1 MVVNV
6 FHLVPKSAVLN
17 TKNVIL
23 KRLWLEPDLELKA
36 SSAKEGVEN
45 LHSVR
50 MTHICA
56 CLFTHTHAIM
66 RISEPYTRNQDVPSE
81 MPPEILSVTIVAHC
95 SVKRTT
101 FYTDTLLIFLVCS
114 ALKPQKKAKKS
125 KEEAEED
132 VCEAEQLVKAGKHLH
147 K

>member
-6 FHLVPKSAVLN
+6 FHLVPKPAVLN

-66 RISEPYTRNQDVPSE
+66 RISEPYMRNQDVPSE

-101 FYTDTLLIFLVCS
+101 EL
-114 ALKPQKKAKKS
+114 
-125 KEEAEED
+125 
-132 VCEAEQLVKAGKHLH
+132 
-147 K
+147 

>member
-6 FHLVPKSAVLN
+6 FHLVPKPAVLN

-56 CLFTHTHAIM
+56 CLFTHTLMQSCAYLNHICVIKMFHRKCLQRFRASQLLLTAQL
-66 RISEPYTRNQDVPSE
+66 RERRNSDTGT
-81 MPPEILSVTIVAHC
+81 LHRYVTNIF
-95 SVKRTT
+95 S
-101 FYTDTLLIFLVCS
+101 LLG
-114 ALKPQKKAKKS
+114 PQA
-125 KEEAEED
+125 AEESQ
-132 VCEAEQLVKAGKHLH
+132 EEQGGSRGGCV
-147 K
+147 